1 MITDSTV
8 SLYARTAGTNARG
21 QVSNTYALSKTLQAN
36 VQPIGLNQATQA
48 AWGNLTLTAEDK
60 IMFFYPD
67 SSVKILDRI
76 VDESGLTYE
85 VRAINK
91 WGSPPFG
98 HYEALLVPVQ
108 GLA

>member
-1 MITDSTV
+1 M
-8 SLYARTAGTNARG
+8 L
-21 QVSNTYALSKTLQAN
+21 
-36 VQPIGLNQATQA
+36 
-48 AWGNLTLTAEDK
+48 
-60 IMFFYPD
+60 FYPD